1 MKDDDKIKNLVK
13 NNKYITTENI
23 KNELSKE
30 NIKVS
35 RQTIARKLQSL
46 NFAYIEPKCKPLLT
60 DKQILKRIEWCN
72 KYINFNWDNVKFTDE
87 SSFWLEFKGKRW
99 VNLNENVNDYDY
111 RVKHPVK
118 VNVWGLISKNFERK
132 LFIFMEILDAK
143 KYMEILKTNLGSEKN
158 FILQDDNDPKHR
170 AKIITKW
177 KSENNINS
185 LDWPSNSLDLNPI
198 ENIWGIL
205 KNKVNKRDNKNLEE
219 FKNNIIECWNEIKKE
234 HIDNTINSMPKRI
247 QMVLTNKGKS
257 INY

>member
-1 MKDDDKIKNLVK
+1 
-13 NNKYITTENI
+13 
-23 KNELSKE
+23 
-30 NIKVS
+30 
-35 RQTIARKLQSL
+35 
-46 NFAYIEPKCKPLLT
+46 
-60 DKQILKRIEWCN
+60 
-72 KYINFNWDNVKFTDE
+72 
-87 SSFWLEFKGKRW
+87 
-99 VNLNENVNDYDY
+99 
-111 RVKHPVK
+111 
-118 VNVWGLISKNFERK
+118 
-132 LFIFMEILDAK
+132 MEILDAK

>member
-30 NIKVS
+30 IIKVS

-111 RVKHPVK
+111 
-118 VNVWGLISKNFERK
+118 
-132 LFIFMEILDAK
+132 
-143 KYMEILKTNLGSEKN
+143 
-158 FILQDDNDPKHR
+158 
-170 AKIITKW
+170 
-177 KSENNINS
+177 
-185 LDWPSNSLDLNPI
+185 I
-198 ENIWGIL
+198 E
-205 KNKVNKRDNKNLEE
+205 
-219 FKNNIIECWNEIKKE
+219 
-234 HIDNTINSMPKRI
+234 
-247 QMVLTNKGKS
+247 
-257 INY
+257 